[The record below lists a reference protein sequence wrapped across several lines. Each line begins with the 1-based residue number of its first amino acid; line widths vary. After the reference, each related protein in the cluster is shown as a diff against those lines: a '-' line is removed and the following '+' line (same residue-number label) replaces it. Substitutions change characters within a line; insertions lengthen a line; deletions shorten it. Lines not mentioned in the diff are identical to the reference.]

1 MNSTA
6 ASESKLWT
14 EVTAALSAE
23 SDLNLGLVDRL
34 QAKIE
39 QTSSLQSIDLQSML
53 SEASPWYQNLT
64 GTWLSAKLLEL
75 QGKSAASLDLW
86 QRLLEGKQLSFEQ
99 AIEAL
104 LNRARLAQ
112 ATGNIDLAAADIKK
126 IADTSHE
133 YGDWT
138 KATKVLAKFLK
149 KKQSVDL
156 PYLRHTKIAILSTST
171 PDLLVPLIQL
181 ACFRDGIN
189 AQLYVAPYGSAQQ
202 EVLNPSSGLYGF
214 QPNFVINLLN
224 WRDANLPDF
233 NQQPQATIDDILQDL
248 AAFWNQLTS
257 QQACHVI
264 QANFDLPAIDPAG
277 YLSKSLPSGRASILS
292 RINLRL
298 FENTPTAVSILDLD
312 GISAAYGKQ
321 QWSDAKYW
329 HLAKQHP
336 VTAALPL
343 LANNITAL
351 IRNKLGLTK
360 KVLVLDLDNTLWGGV
375 IGEEGINQ
383 IELGAPSA
391 RGEAF
396 QTFQTYLRSL
406 KERGILLAVC
416 SKNNLEDAQQPFL
429 EHDGSI
435 LKLDDFAIFVA
446 NWQDKASNI
455 RQIAQTLSLGLDSFV
470 FIDDNPIE
478 RELVKKELPEVAV
491 PEMPPEPSDYIQAI
505 NQQLYFQSTN
515 LSAEDIDRHQ
525 SYQAR
530 AKIESLKTSSASI
543 EGFLTGL
550 QMTAETGEFNDAVLS
565 RVVQLIG
572 KTNQFNLTTP
582 RYTEE
587 QVVKMINS
595 SDYWTQYIK
604 LKDKYTDHGII
615 GLNIAKKQTDTR
627 WEIDTWL
634 MSCRVIGRSVEDLM
648 LDLLVKNLQVKSCTE
663 LAGSYIPTRK
673 NAIVADLYEKLGF
686 HPDDILSSDELA
698 VDTPESFSYI
708 LKFDDLVLP
717 TNQYI
722 KCE

>member
-1 MNSTA
+1 MTSTA
-6 ASESKLWT
+6 ASESNLWA
-14 EVTAALSAE
+14 EVTAALSTE
-23 SDLNLGLVDRL
+23 NDLNLGLVDRL
-34 QAKIE
+34 QATIE
-39 QTSSLQSIDLQSML
+39 QSNGLQSIDLQSML
-53 SEASPWYQNLT
+53 SDSSPWHDSLS

-75 QGKSAASLDLW
+75 QGKAADSLKVW
-86 QRLLEGKQLSFEQ
+86 QQLIEGKQLSFSQ
-99 AIEAL
+99 VIEAL

-112 ATGNIDLAAADIKK
+112 ALGDMELAANDIRR

-133 YGDWT
+133 YSDWT
-138 KATKVLAKFLK
+138 KAAKILTKLLR

-156 PYLRHTKIAILSTST
+156 PYLRSAKIAVLSTST

-202 EVLNPSSGLYGF
+202 EVLNPGSGLYAF
-214 QPNFVINLLN
+214 QPSFVINLLN
-224 WRDANLPDF
+224 WRDANLTDF
-233 NQQPQATIDDILQDL
+233 DQQPEITTDGVLNDL
-248 AAFWNQLTS
+248 TAFWNQLTS
-257 QQACHVI
+257 QQACHII
-264 QANFDLPAIDPAG
+264 QANFDLPAIDPNG
-277 YLSKSLPSGRASILS
+277 YLSKSLPAGRASILNK
-292 RINLRL
+292 INLRL
-298 FENTPTAVSILDLD
+298 FENTPAAVSILDLD
-312 GISAAYGKQ
+312 GISANYGKQ
-321 QWSDAKYW
+321 RWSDAKYW

-336 VTAALPL
+336 ATGALPL

-351 IRNKLGLTK
+351 IRNKVGLTK

-375 IGEEGINQ
+375 IGEEGINH

-396 QTFQTYLRSL
+396 QAFQSYLRSL

-416 SKNNLEDAQQPFL
+416 SKNNQEDAQQPFL
-429 EHDGSI
+429 EHDSSI
-435 LKLDDFAIFVA
+435 LKLEDFAIFVA

-455 RQIAQTLSLGLDSFV
+455 RQIAETLSLGLDSFV

-491 PEMPPEPSDYIQAI
+491 PEMPPEPSDYIQI
-505 NQQLYFQSTN
+505 IDQQLYFQSTS

-525 SYQAR
+525 SYQAK

-543 EGFLTGL
+543 EEFLTGL
-550 QMTAETGEFNDAVLS
+550 QMTAEVGEFNDSVLS

-595 SDYWTQYIK
+595 PDYWTQYIK

-615 GLNIAKKQTDTR
+615 GLNIAKKQTDNQ

-634 MSCRVIGRSVEDLM
+634 MSCRVIGRSVENLM
-648 LDLLVKNLQVKSCTE
+648 LDLLVKNLQHKGCTK
-663 LAGSYIPTRK
+663 LYGSYIPTRK
-673 NAIVADLYEKLGF
+673 NAMVADLYKKLGF
-686 HPDDILSSDELA
+686 QSDDNIGLATSNPDGS
-698 VDTPESFSYI
+698 SYI
-708 LKFDDLVLP
+708 LKFNDIILP
-717 TNQYI
+717 INQYI
-722 KCE
+722 KYE

>member
-1 MNSTA
+1 MTSTA
-6 ASESKLWT
+6 ASESKLWA
-14 EVTAALSAE
+14 EVTAALSTE
-23 SDLNLGLVDRL
+23 NDLNLGLVDRL
-34 QAKIE
+34 QATIE
-39 QTSSLQSIDLQSML
+39 KANGLQSIDLQSML
-53 SEASPWYQNLT
+53 SDSSPWYDSLS

-75 QGKSAASLDLW
+75 QGKAAESLKVW
-86 QRLLEGKQLSFEQ
+86 QQLIEGKQLSFSQ
-99 AIEAL
+99 VIEAL

-112 ATGNIDLAAADIKK
+112 ALGDMELAATDIRR

-133 YGDWT
+133 YSDWT
-138 KATKVLAKFLK
+138 KAAKILTKLLR

-156 PYLRHTKIAILSTST
+156 PYLRNAKIAVLSTST

-202 EVLNPSSGLYGF
+202 EVLNPGSGLYAF
-214 QPNFVINLLN
+214 QPSFVINLLN
-224 WRDANLPDF
+224 WRDANLTDF
-233 NQQPQATIDDILQDL
+233 DQQPEITTDGVLNDL
-248 AAFWNQLTS
+248 TAFWNQLTS
-257 QQACHVI
+257 QQACHII
-264 QANFDLPAIDPAG
+264 QANFDLPTIDPNG
-277 YLSKSLPSGRASILS
+277 YLSKSLPGGRANILNK
-292 RINLRL
+292 INLRL
-298 FENTPTAVSILDLD
+298 FENTPAAVSILDLD
-312 GISAAYGKQ
+312 GISANYGKQ
-321 QWSDAKYW
+321 RWSDAKYW

-336 VTAALPL
+336 ATGALPL

-375 IGEEGINQ
+375 IGEEGINH

-396 QTFQTYLRSL
+396 QAFQSYLLSL

-416 SKNNLEDAQQPFL
+416 SKNNHEDAQQPFI
-429 EHDGSI
+429 EHDSSI
-435 LKLDDFAIFVA
+435 LKLEDFAIFVA

-455 RQIAQTLSLGLDSFV
+455 RQIAETLNLGLDSFV

-491 PEMPPEPSDYIQAI
+491 PEMPPEPSDYIQI
-505 NQQLYFQSTN
+505 IDQQLYFQSTS
-515 LSAEDIDRHQ
+515 LSAEDLDRNQ
-525 SYQAR
+525 SYQAK
-530 AKIESLKTSSASI
+530 AKIETLKTSSASI
-543 EGFLTGL
+543 EEFLTGL
-550 QMTAETGEFNDAVLS
+550 QMTAEGGEFNDSVLS

-595 SDYWTQYIK
+595 PDYWTQYIK

-615 GLNIAKKQTDTR
+615 GLNIAKKKSDNQ

-634 MSCRVIGRSVEDLM
+634 MSCRVIGRSVENLM
-648 LDLLVKNLQVKSCTE
+648 LDLLVKSLETKGCTE
-663 LAGSYIPTRK
+663 LYGSYLPTRK
-673 NAIVADLYEKLGF
+673 NAMVADLYEKLGF
-686 HPDDILSSDELA
+686 HPDNKSETNNSD
-698 VDTPESFSYI
+698 SFSYI
-708 LKFDDLVLP
+708 LRFNDIALP
-717 TNQYI
+717 INQYI
-722 KCE
+722 KYE

>member
-1 MNSTA
+1 MTSTA
-6 ASESKLWT
+6 ASESKLWA
-14 EVTAALSAE
+14 EVTAALSTE
-23 SDLNLGLVDRL
+23 NDLNLGLVDRL
-34 QAKIE
+34 QATIE
-39 QTSSLQSIDLQSML
+39 KANGLQSIDLQSML
-53 SEASPWYQNLT
+53 SDSSPWYDSLS

-75 QGKSAASLDLW
+75 QGKTAESLKVW
-86 QRLLEGKQLSFEQ
+86 QQLIEGKQLSFSQ
-99 AIEAL
+99 VIEAL

-112 ATGNIDLAAADIKK
+112 ALGDMELAATDIRR

-133 YGDWT
+133 YSDWT
-138 KATKVLAKFLK
+138 KAAKILTKLLR

-156 PYLRHTKIAILSTST
+156 PYLRSAKIAVLSTST

-202 EVLNPSSGLYGF
+202 EVLNPGSGLYAF
-214 QPNFVINLLN
+214 QPSFVINLLN
-224 WRDANLPDF
+224 WRDANLTDF
-233 NQQPQATIDDILQDL
+233 DQQPEITTDGVLNDL
-248 AAFWNQLTS
+248 TAFWNQLTS
-257 QQACHVI
+257 QQACHII
-264 QANFDLPAIDPAG
+264 QANFDLPAIDPNG
-277 YLSKSLPSGRASILS
+277 YLSKSLPAGRASILNK
-292 RINLRL
+292 INLRL
-298 FENTPTAVSILDLD
+298 FENTPAAVSILDLD
-312 GISAAYGKQ
+312 GISANYGKQ
-321 QWSDAKYW
+321 RWSDAKYW

-336 VTAALPL
+336 ATGALPL

-351 IRNKLGLTK
+351 IRNKVGLTK

-375 IGEEGINQ
+375 IGEEGINH

-396 QTFQTYLRSL
+396 QAFQSYLRSL

-416 SKNNLEDAQQPFL
+416 SKNNHEDAQQPFL

-435 LKLDDFAIFVA
+435 LKLEDFAIFVA

-455 RQIAQTLSLGLDSFV
+455 RQIAETLSLGLDSFV

-491 PEMPPEPSDYIQAI
+491 PEMPPEPSDYIQI
-505 NQQLYFQSTN
+505 IDQQLYFQSTS

-525 SYQAR
+525 SYQAK

-543 EGFLTGL
+543 EEFLTGL
-550 QMTAETGEFNDAVLS
+550 QMTAEVGEFNDSVLS

-595 SDYWTQYIK
+595 PDYWTQYIK

-615 GLNIAKKQTDTR
+615 GLNIAKKQTDNQ

-634 MSCRVIGRSVEDLM
+634 MSCRVIGRSVENLM
-648 LDLLVKNLQVKSCTE
+648 LDLLVKNLQHKGCTK
-663 LAGSYIPTRK
+663 LYGSYIPTRK
-673 NAIVADLYEKLGF
+673 NAMVADLYKKLGF
-686 HPDDILSSDELA
+686 QSDDNIELA
-698 VDTPESFSYI
+698 TSNPDGSSYI
-708 LKFDDLVLP
+708 LKFNDIILP
-717 TNQYI
+717 INQYI
-722 KCE
+722 KYE